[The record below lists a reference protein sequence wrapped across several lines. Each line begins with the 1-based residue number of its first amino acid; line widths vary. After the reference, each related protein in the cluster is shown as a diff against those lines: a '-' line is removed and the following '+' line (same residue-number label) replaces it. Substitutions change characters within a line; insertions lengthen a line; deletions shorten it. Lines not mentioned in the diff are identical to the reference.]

1 MKDKKMEDA
10 GKAHFFGVKGLQN
23 QYLNHF
29 SIQKKENEPTN
40 RFWVIGDGLF
50 FSGKGNDR
58 SRCSSPHR
66 YLSFL
71 TKNVKPYLPKREQE
85 GEYKVKSITMRTLI

>member
-50 FSGKGNDR
+50 FSGKR
-58 SRCSSPHR
+58 
-66 YLSFL
+66 
-71 TKNVKPYLPKREQE
+71 K
-85 GEYKVKSITMRTLI
+85 